1 MEDFVKAEFII
12 TGYVQ
17 GVGFRYFVQQNAKR
31 LNIKGYVEN
40 LMNGN
45 VQVIAEGKKD
55 AVEELHKILQQGP
68 SRAYV
73 QSVEFTYLDYN
84 HEFDDFAI
92 K

>member
-1 MEDFVKAEFII
+1 MEDYVKAEFIV

-17 GVGFRYFVQQNAKR
+17 GVGFRYFVHQNAKR
-31 LNIKGYVEN
+31 LNLKGYVEN

-45 VQVIAEGKKD
+45 VQVIAEGKKE
-55 AVEELHKILQQGP
+55 AVAELNKILHHGP

-73 QSVEFTYLDYN
+73 QSVEFTYLDNN

-92 K
+92 R

>member
-1 MEDFVKAEFII
+1 MEGLVKAEFIV

-17 GVGFRYFVQQNAKR
+17 GVGFRYFVYQNAKR
-31 LNIKGYVEN
+31 LNLKGYVAN

-45 VQVIAEGKKD
+45 VQVVVEGNKD
-55 AVEELHKILQQGP
+55 AIEQLHKILQQGP

-84 HEFDDFAI
+84 NEFDDFAI

>member
-1 MEDFVKAEFII
+1 MEDYVKAEFIV

-17 GVGFRYFVQQNAKR
+17 GVGFRYFVHQNAKR

-45 VQVIAEGKKD
+45 VQVIAQGTKK
-55 AVEELHKILQQGP
+55 AVDELHKILQQGP
-68 SRAYV
+68 SKSYV
-73 QSVEFTYLDYN
+73 QSVEFTYLDNN

-92 K
+92 R